1 MDNHEL
7 KMTNILTIQWIV
19 NMFKALLI
27 TCVAITLFF
36 TGKLYAQTESGAI
49 VIESFNGT
57 NYDGWTAEGN
67 AFGDH
72 PLNSKDGMP
81 GSLGEGVAS
90 SEGST
95 ADATGTLT
103 SPPFVIKRKSIH
115 FLVGAAEI
123 FFLPGSQQYGNLAV
137 QLLIDNEVVR
147 MTVPDQFHSMFWESW
162 DVSGFKG
169 MSARIKI
176 IDEDKR
182 DWAHIDADQFVQ
194 SDVPPGGAL
203 LKRRIKI
210 TKPVLNFPVEENG
223 NRQFVELLVE
233 GKPVRAMD
241 IALAGEKIDYWAFT
255 DVSKWLG
262 KEMTVRTRQYFGSPN
277 ILDRLSVENGIIGS
291 DNLYHESLRSQFHFS
306 SKRGWLNDPNGLVYY
321 DGEYHLFYQHN
332 PFGCDFSR
340 NDYSK
345 SWGHAISTDL
355 VHWTELPDAI
365 YPDSLGS
372 IYSGS
377 SVVDE
382 NNTAGFRTGKEKPII
397 AIYTS
402 AGNRDPWSKG
412 KKFTQ
417 SIAYSNDRGRT
428 FIKFKGNPVLGNM
441 EYLNR
446 DPYVFWYGSAKRWV
460 LVLHFDGRAMAF
472 FNSKDLK
479 TWEFKSELPVKKLID
494 CPDLFPLPVDGDK
507 SNMRW
512 ILLGGSGYYYVGD
525 FDGREFKPESGEI
538 KYSYGDCFY
547 ASQTFNDVPEKD
559 GRRIQITWGTIDTPG
574 MPFNQIM
581 LFPVVLTLHSTDEG
595 PRMFANP
602 IDEIKNIYSKE
613 YKWDNMLLKPGQNP
627 LCEVK
632 GELFDIDAEFEA
644 SGKGTFGFIFNEIPV
659 VYNKVEQ
666 KLTCSGSEAFLPPLK
681 GKIRIRI
688 LVDKISL
695 EIYANGGE
703 VYMPIR
709 AGGNNLKK
717 NIKIFTKGENTQV
730 SSLVIHRLK
739 SIWK

>member
-1 MDNHEL
+1 
-7 KMTNILTIQWIV
+7 
-19 NMFKALLI
+19 MFKALLI

-36 TGKLYAQTESGAI
+36 AGKLHAQTESGAI
-49 VIESFNGT
+49 VIESFNGV
-57 NYDGWTAEGN
+57 NYDGWKAEGN
-67 AFGDH
+67 AFGSR

-81 GSLGEGVAS
+81 GSLGKGVAS

-95 ADATGTLT
+95 ADAIGTLT

-147 MTVPDQFHSMFWESW
+147 TTVPDQFHSMFWESW
-162 DVSGFKG
+162 DVSRFKG

-176 IDEDKR
+176 IDKDKR

-210 TKPVLNFPVEENG
+210 TKPVLNFPIEEKG
-223 NRQFVELLVE
+223 NRQFVELIVD

-241 IALAGEKIDYWAFT
+241 IALAGGKTDYWAFT
-255 DVSKWLG
+255 DVSQWLG
-262 KEMTVRTRQYFGSPN
+262 KVMTIRTRQYYGSPD
-277 ILDRLSVENGIIGS
+277 ILDKISPENGIIDS
-291 DNLYHESLRSQFHFS
+291 DNLYHESLRPQFHFS
-306 SKRGWLNDPNGLVYY
+306 SKRGWLNDPNGLVYN

-345 SWGHAISTDL
+345 SWGHAVSSDL

-382 NNTAGFRTGKEKPII
+382 NNTAGFQTGKEKPIV
-397 AIYTS
+397 AMYTS
-402 AGNRDPWSKG
+402 AGNRDPWSFG

-428 FIKFKGNPVLGNM
+428 FIKYDGNPVLGNM
-441 EYLNR
+441 EYINR
-446 DPYVFWYGSAKRWV
+446 DPYVFWYGPTKRWV

-479 TWEFKSELPVKKLID
+479 TWQFKSELPVKKLVD
-494 CPDLFPLPVDGDK
+494 CPNLFPLPVNGDK
-507 SNMRW
+507 SNMKW
-512 ILLGGSGYYYVGD
+512 ILYGGSGYYYVGK
-525 FDGREFKPESGEI
+525 FDGRKFRPETGEI

-559 GRRIQITWGTIDTPG
+559 GRRIQIAWGTIDTPG

-581 LFPVVLTLHSTDEG
+581 LFSVVLTLHSTDEG
-595 PRMFANP
+595 PRIFANP
-602 IDEIKNIYSKE
+602 VDEIKNIYLKS
-613 YKWDNMLLKPGQNP
+613 YTWDNLLLKSGQNP
-627 LCEVK
+627 LSDVR
-632 GELFDIDAEFEA
+632 GELFDINAEFVA
-644 SGKGTFGFIFNEIPV
+644 GGKGKFGFIIHGIPV
-659 VYNKVEQ
+659 VYNKDKH
-666 KLTCSGSEAFLPPLK
+666 KLTCAGSEADLPAQA
-681 GKIRIRI
+681 GKIRLRI
-688 LVDKISL
+688 LVDKVSV
-695 EIYANGGE
+695 EIYADSGRI
-703 VYMPIR
+703 YMPIG
-709 AGGNNLKK
+709 ANESDSKK
-717 NIKIFTKGENTQV
+717 GLTIFTKGGNTNVV
-730 SSLVIHRLK
+730 SLKVHQLK